1 MKIFK
6 RDFKVFIEYGY
17 CDGGHFITHRED
29 GPAIIYSVG
38 EQFWYAHGKCIT
50 EPVRNW
56 LKDHDL
62 TFDTMNDNDKE
73 ALKFFMMVN
82 HYV

>member
-17 CDGGHFITHRED
+17 YRDGYFVTHRED
-29 GPAIIYSVG
+29 GPAIIYADG
-38 EQFWYAHGKCIT
+38 GQFWYAHAKCIT
-50 EPVRNW
+50 EPVRAW
-56 LKDHDL
+56 FEDHDL
-62 TFDTMNDNDKE
+62 TFETMSDNDKE

-82 HYV
+82 RYV